1 MKVRA
6 MKAKATPK
14 NAVHTKDILASFCL
28 SVFIAYAVIILHTIK
43 PKPHIIN
50 KK

>member
-1 MKVRA
+1 

-28 SVFIAYAVIILHTIK
+28 SVFIAYAVIKLHTMK
-43 PKPHIIN
+43 PKPHMIN